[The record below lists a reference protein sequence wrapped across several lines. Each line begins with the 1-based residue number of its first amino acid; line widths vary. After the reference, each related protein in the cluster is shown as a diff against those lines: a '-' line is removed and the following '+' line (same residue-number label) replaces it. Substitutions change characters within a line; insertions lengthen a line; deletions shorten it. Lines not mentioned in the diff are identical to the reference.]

1 MHKPPNYFIM
11 EKYYLTTHNIH
22 DPYFNIASD
31 EYLLKHK
38 EGYYIYFWINSPAV
52 IVGVNQNT
60 LQEVNLN
67 FTEENGI
74 KVVRRLTGG
83 GAVYHDLNNICY
95 SVVGPYDSK
104 IDNYKRFTAPVINYL
119 NTLGVNAEFAG
130 RNDILVNGRKISGNA
145 QTIYKDRILH
155 HGTLLFNTDMNVLS
169 LALKAN
175 KLKMESKGIKS
186 VRSRVANIYD
196 LLPKKMATQEFLDG
210 LMDFFMQTCE
220 DYVFTQDDLDGINE
234 LVKNKYSLY
243 EWNVGKSP
251 VGKNRFDGR
260 FRFGTISVNF
270 DTIDGKIQNAEI
282 FGDFFALKN
291 VSELA
296 QRLNGTKF
304 TYKDVSN
311 ALSCADEYILD
322 ACGKDIAEKMFD

>member
-1 MHKPPNYFIM
+1 M
-11 EKYYLTTHNIH
+11 EKYYLITHDIH

-31 EYLLKHK
+31 EYLLKQK
-38 EGYYIYFWINSPAV
+38 DGYYIYFWINSPAV

-67 FTEENGI
+67 FTEKNGI

-104 IDNYKRFTAPVINYL
+104 IDNYKRFTSPVISYL
-119 NTLGVNAEFAG
+119 KSLGVNAEFAG
-130 RNDILVNGRKISGNA
+130 RNDILANGRKISGNA

-155 HGTLLFNTDMNVLS
+155 HGTLLFNTDMKVLS
-169 LALKAN
+169 QALKSN

-196 LLPKKMATQEFLDG
+196 LLPQKISTQEFLSG
-210 LMDFFMQTCE
+210 LVDFFRQACQ
-220 DYVFTQDDLDGINE
+220 DYVFDKNDLDCINE

-260 FRFGTISVNF
+260 FRFGTVSLSF

-282 FGDFFALKN
+282 FGDFFAVKD

-296 QRLNGTKF
+296 QRLNGKKF
-304 TYKDVSN
+304 TFLDVAE
-311 ALSCADEYILD
+311 ALSCANEYILD
-322 ACGKDIAEKMFD
+322 ACGKDIAESIFS